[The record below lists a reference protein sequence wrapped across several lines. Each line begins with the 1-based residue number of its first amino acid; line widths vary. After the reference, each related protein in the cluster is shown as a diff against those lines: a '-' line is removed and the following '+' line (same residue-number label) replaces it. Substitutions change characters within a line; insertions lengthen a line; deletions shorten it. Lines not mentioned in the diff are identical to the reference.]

1 MFKIDDPI
9 HETKTKLSQLEIAT
23 LKNEFIQAQ

>member
-9 HETKTKLSQLEIAT
+9 HETKTKTKLSQLEIAT
-23 LKNEFIQAQ
+23 LKNEFI